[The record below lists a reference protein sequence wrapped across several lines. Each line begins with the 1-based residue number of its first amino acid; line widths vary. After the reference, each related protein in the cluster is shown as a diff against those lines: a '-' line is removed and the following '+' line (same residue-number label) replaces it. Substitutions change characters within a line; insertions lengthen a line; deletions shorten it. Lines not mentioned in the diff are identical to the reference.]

1 MVEKNSN
8 ATRQAIIDACIESNR
23 TGLNQ
28 GTSGNVSQRTDE
40 GVLITPTSRAYD
52 SMKPEDLA
60 LLPFGRKYGDYSGPY
75 KPSTEWRFHF
85 DIYTARP
92 DVNAIVHVHS
102 TYATVLSMLRKEIPA
117 CHYMIAAFGGPN
129 IRCADYAVFGSKEL
143 SDHVVKALDGRSGC
157 IMGTHGMI
165 AVGANL
171 DKAMWLAIELETIA
185 KQYYLAL
192 QIGEPVILS
201 DEEIERVRLRMKD
214 GYGIWTEGN

>member
-1 MVEKNSN
+1 MSTKNTVE
-8 ATRQAIIDACIESNR
+8 TRQSIIDACIESNR

-28 GTSGNVSQRTDE
+28 GTSGNISVRTDD
-40 GVLITPTSRAYD
+40 GVLITPTSRAYE

-60 LLPFGRKYGDYSGPY
+60 LLPFGKAYGDYSGPF
-75 KPSTEWRFHF
+75 KPSSEWRFHF

-129 IRCADYAVFGSKEL
+129 IRCSDYAVFGSKEL
-143 SDHVVKALDGRSGC
+143 SDHVVKALDGRAGC

-185 KQYYLAL
+185 KQYFLAL
-192 QIGEPVILS
+192 QIGQPVILS
-201 DEEIERVRLRMKD
+201 DEEIERVGLRMKD
-214 GYGIWTEGN
+214 GYGIWT

>member
-1 MVEKNSN
+1 MSIKNTVE
-8 ATRQAIIDACIESNR
+8 TRQSIINACIESNR

-28 GTSGNVSQRTDE
+28 GTSGNISARTDE
-40 GVLITPTSRAYD
+40 GVLITPTSRAYE

-60 LLPFGRKYGDYSGPY
+60 LLPFGKTYGDYSGPY
-75 KPSTEWRFHF
+75 KPSSEWRFHF

-143 SDHVVKALDGRSGC
+143 SDHVVKALDSRSGC

-165 AVGANL
+165 AVGTNL

-192 QIGEPVILS
+192 QIGQPVILS

-214 GYGIWTEGN
+214 GYGIWTE